1 MGVAADPQAG
11 PTARDWVVAVVAA
24 ALTWIRLSVGPAAE
38 TSAVIDS
45 LAGALAVAAGLALA
59 WRRRRPGT
67 VAAVA
72 VAACAVAALLA
83 GPFVPVAG
91 WMAVVAVAR
100 HVPRVPAALGGA
112 TAAAVGVAAG
122 AVLGGLVH
130 DRQQG
135 LWPMLQL
142 TLLVLLAVVP
152 VRLQSAR
159 AQAQR
164 REREAERGRAAAA
177 ERLSIARDL
186 HDLVGHGLSTI
197 AVQSSTARLALDAG
211 DTVTA
216 RGALAAVEQAS
227 RGALAEM
234 RQLLGVLRRDNADA
248 TPAPGI
254 GGLGG
259 IGGIGGLADD
269 ARAAGRVVTVHRSG
283 RLDTVPPVIGM
294 CAFRVVQEAVTNAV
308 RHAPGAAIAISLNVV
323 GGVLVVEVTDEGAGD
338 PAGAGDPNSHGDPA
352 GADDRPRYG
361 LAGLRERVVAT
372 GGTIEAGPRV
382 DRSGWRVAARL
393 PMTGGSS

>member
-254 GGLGG
+254 GG
-259 IGGIGGLADD
+259 IGGLADD

>member
-254 GGLGG
+254 GG
-259 IGGIGGLADD
+259 IGGLADD

-283 RLDTVPPVIGM
+283 RLDTVPPVIGV